1 MNHLIQLAKNIID
14 TNEILPFSVYSSV
27 KVQNILNVPI
37 TKPLLIFVL
46 DGEKNLGNDSEIVCP
61 SGNFVF
67 LSNSPTINMRNIP
80 QAHEYFAVLIDFDN
94 EDFNT
99 IQTLPT
105 TTTKT
110 QEYCLGEINQVLDKT
125 LEQFLEWSAFAP
137 MEIWSLRKRELLHTL
152 YHLGYDIHSLLKTN
166 SVADRLHPIIRSK
179 LSEDIHTDTFCE
191 QLAMSESTLRR
202 KLKAEGT
209 SLQDVK
215 DQIKLGHGLHL
226 IQTTN
231 KPIGLIADECGYQSQ
246 SRFTDRFKLRFGIT
260 PSNLRKTRMPD

>member
-1 MNHLIQLAKNIID
+1 MNDLIQLAKNIID
-14 TNEILPFSVYSSV
+14 TNEELPFSVYSSV

-37 TKPLLIFVL
+37 VKPLLIFVL

-80 QAHEYFAVLIDFDN
+80 QDHEYFAVLIDFDN
-94 EDFNT
+94 EDFGSIQLTST
-99 IQTLPT
+99 IN
-105 TTTKT
+105 K
-110 QEYCLGEINQVLDKT
+110 EYCFGKINKVLEKS
-125 LEQFLEWSAFAP
+125 LEQFLEWSTFAP
-137 MEIWSLRKRELLHTL
+137 KEIWSMRKRELLQTL
-152 YHLGYDIHSLLKTN
+152 SHLGYDIHSLLKTS
-166 SVADRLHPIIRSK
+166 SVADRIHDIIRAN
-179 LSEDIHTDTFCE
+179 LGDDIHTDSFCE

-209 SLQDVK
+209 SLQDLK

-226 IQTTN
+226 IQTTD